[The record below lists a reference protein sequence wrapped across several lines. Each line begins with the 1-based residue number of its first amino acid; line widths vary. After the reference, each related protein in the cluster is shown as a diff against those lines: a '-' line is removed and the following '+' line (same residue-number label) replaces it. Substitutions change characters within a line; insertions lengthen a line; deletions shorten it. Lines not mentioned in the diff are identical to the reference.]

1 MAHVA
6 DHLSVGELQAGYR
19 RSGEATLAR
28 RYQVI
33 WLLAL
38 RGCDL
43 VALRVR
49 DVFSAGR
56 VKERTSI
63 VQKRTSRPVR
73 FEITE
78 MTRRSLDR
86 WIAEPEMRG
95 ADRLWPSRFRNSPHL
110 STRQYA
116 RIVRGWVTSI
126 GLEPSAYGTHSMRR
140 TKVAQIY
147 KKTGNLRAVQLLLGH
162 TKMDSTVRDLGVDLD
177 DALAISEA
185 IDL

>member
-110 STRQYA
+110 STRRKYTRRPA
-116 RIVRGWVTSI
+116 TSERSSFSSATRRWTVRSAISASTSTTRLRSRKRSI
-126 GLEPSAYGTHSMRR
+126 SDCEVSPTGAPPQRTPPSAPGAMAE
-140 TKVAQIY
+140 V
-147 KKTGNLRAVQLLLGH
+147 G
-162 TKMDSTVRDLGVDLD
+162 
-177 DALAISEA
+177 
-185 IDL
+185 